1 MTQKQ
6 AGLKEIAGLFTV
18 LAATITVP
26 GLVSQNYDPREYI
39 IRIEDTKPSR
49 VHKTHKP
56 HFEVFAK
63 DLSTGQNLQ
72 LDNRN
77 DIFSGKLD
85 GTEVLQSQLQ
95 IAGEFR
101 CKVKGMDLPFLSLR
115 PNIMSC
121 VGFSA
126 MPKNV

>member
-6 AGLKEIAGLFTV
+6 AGLKEIAGLFTS
-18 LAATITVP
+18 LAAAIILP

-39 IRIEDTKPSR
+39 ISVEDTKPSR
-49 VHKTHKP
+49 VHKSHKP
-56 HFEVFAK
+56 HFEIFAI

-77 DIFSGKLD
+77 DIFSGKWD
-85 GTEVLQSQLQ
+85 GAEDLQKRLQ